1 MREDLVRAFLEKGSV
16 VGLSFGMHEGM
27 RGARWVDVFSDGRIR
42 GRTMEASDPWRTL
55 KDPDL
60 EGLMRLVQQVER
72 SPPGDPA
79 HVWTV
84 ELFGEPGNWEV
95 HTAPGS
101 LPDLSRALQQLLD
114 GAERPEEPPVVL
126 GASPGFYALWVLG
139 GLFTFGV
146 VSLVMGFA
154 WWRQPVRMDERGVTL
169 RSDRFFAW
177 EELRVEGASLL
188 GPKGERIVLNGLDDT
203 HAAVVAIRRHVRRS

>member
-1 MREDLVRAFLEKGSV
+1 MREELVNAFLENGSV

-42 GRTMEASDPWRTL
+42 GRTMSKSEAWRTL

-60 EGLMRLVQQVER
+60 EGLMGLVRQVER
-72 SPPGDPA
+72 TEPRDPG

-101 LPDLSRALQQLLD
+101 LSELSRALHQLLD
-114 GAERPEEPPVVL
+114 EAEPPDEPPVVL
-126 GASPGFYALWVLG
+126 NASPSFYALWVLG
-139 GLFTFGV
+139 GLFTFGI
-146 VSLVMGFA
+146 VSLIMGFA
-154 WWRQPVRMDERGVTL
+154 WWRQPVRMDARGVTL
-169 RSDRFFAW
+169 RSDRFFPW
-177 EELRVEGASLL
+177 RDLRVEGSALL
-188 GPKGERIVLNGLDDT
+188 GPKGERIVLNGLEDT
-203 HAAVVAIRRHVRRS
+203 HAAVVAIRRHLV